1 MGLGIRLARA
11 LSQAILWWNEP
22 PERSMLQTAITATIC
37 SACIAMPSA
46 DAATPAQ
53 AGTGDHIDIVIV
65 AGQSNARAEFAE
77 GVAQAIAGSGRYERA
92 EVFHRFHGGNKIKQ
106 WVIGSAPGVYEFGP
120 NFLADFWNPDGSAG
134 LQERIREIETAG
146 QTWDIAG
153 FVWFQGEADS
163 AREYDRVPYPAR
175 FHFML
180 NALEDRFTL
189 DHDLPFVITLI
200 DYNGDDD
207 LLLDAYRYPEDI
219 EATRE
224 MQRGVGDSTAIGA
237 WIDSRDWPRLDLW
250 HLGDHDDPDGIYAP
264 SADFGRVAGGLLTTR
279 PEPLSRADLDAN
291 RIHDLADIA
300 LFAASFAVR
309 DPKADIAP
317 PVDRYD
323 LADLLAFIEHF
334 TGVAD

>member
-153 FVWFQGEADS
+153 FVWFQGEGDS
-163 AREYDRVPYPAR
+163 GSPLHRSLYRSRFEHMIATLEAAYELPRDLRV
-175 FHFML
+175 
-180 NALEDRFTL
+180 
-189 DHDLPFVITLI
+189 VITEI
-200 DYNGDDD
+200 DFNGDA
-207 LLLDAYRYPEDI
+207 DAL
-219 EATRE
+219 A
-224 MQRGVGDSTAIGA
+224 Q
-237 WIDSRDWPRLDLW
+237 
-250 HLGDHDDPDGIYAP
+250 
-264 SADFGRVAGGLLTTR
+264 AGGQPPEMMSGQDRQRRTR
-279 PEPLSRADLDAN
+279 GRPQTARNLIPVWPLGPAAAN
-291 RIHDLADIA
+291 PR
-300 LFAASFAVR
+300 
-309 DPKADIAP
+309 P
-317 PVDRYD
+317 P
-323 LADLLAFIEHF
+323 
-334 TGVAD
+334 